1 MTRFSYLTNTRMMPY
16 PTRFTIRSLI
26 HLALTCSLMAS
37 FLWPVTVRATPTN
50 DLFRAG
56 NREQILSPIWKK
68 VIRQWSEEIALIAAE
83 QGLDPDF
90 IAAVVDEES
99 NGIPN
104 VISRVGAVG
113 LMGVMPSSPGLEWRP
128 DPEALEDPITNL
140 RWGTAILSEIIRQA
154 GGDLAA
160 ALAAYSGG
168 WDQVDGQVTQNYAA
182 SVLDKYGRAV
192 AARNGISPELASQ
205 WTIAIK
211 IDKGYVPKESLLVLG
226 EQPVSGLITYGEH
239 IVYHYVDFFG
249 RAFYIKGYAVPVAL
263 VVPIGS
269 ETSLFGD
276 ANTLDIELQSRLGQ
290 TAVKISASNPRVII
304 ACLPSLS
311 RLRGRASTR
320 WFAPSFCPA
329 WHR

>member
-1 MTRFSYLTNTRMMPY
+1 MKRLTQPGTRHLINAALIISMMITLVWPA
-16 PTRFTIRSLI
+16 TLR
-26 HLALTCSLMAS
+26 AS
-37 FLWPVTVRATPTN
+37 PAIETAQTGSP
-50 DLFRAG
+50 
-56 NREQILSPIWKK
+56 EQILSPIWKK
-68 VIRQWSEEIALIAAE
+68 VIRQWSEEIALVAEE

-90 IAAVVDEES
+90 VAAVVDEES

-140 RWGTAILSEIIRQA
+140 RWGTAILAEIIRQA

-168 WDQVDGQVTQNYAA
+168 WDQINSRVTQNYAA

-205 WTIAIK
+205 WTIAIE
-211 IDKGYVPKESLLVLG
+211 IDKGYVPQESLLVLG

-239 IVYHYVDFFG
+239 IVYHYVDFLG
-249 RAFYIKGYAVPVAL
+249 RPLYIKGYAVPVAL

-269 ETSLFGD
+269 DASQFGE
-276 ANTLDIELQSRLGQ
+276 ANTLEIELQSRLGQ
-290 TAVKISASNPRVII
+290 TAVKINSSNPRVLI

-320 WFAPSFCPA
+320 WFAPSYCPL
-329 WHR
+329 WYR